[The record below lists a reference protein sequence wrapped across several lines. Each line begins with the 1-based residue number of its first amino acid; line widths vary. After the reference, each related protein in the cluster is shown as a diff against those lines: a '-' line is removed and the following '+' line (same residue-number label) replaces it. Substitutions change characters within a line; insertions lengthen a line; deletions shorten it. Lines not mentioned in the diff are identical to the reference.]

1 MQVLVNGN
9 DLIRVLCH
17 YFSLGRVERKETIFI
32 TMAFAI
38 LPGGIGFFRTVSSSA
53 NFRRDQIFTNKLDH
67 VPHLCYS
74 LSHVH
79 SQSVIV
85 FIPTASQCLQNLL
98 QQYLSF
104 QQQTLLVCLEMLIS
118 VVLVQDQVLWQ
129 KLVEKM
135 RMNKIVHRI
144 HQVHVLLNLCWI
156 VTELFINSGLQLNLL
171 EWCHLAN

>member
-1 MQVLVNGN
+1 MSLTSKETPNHMQHSFYGDSAPNKVQVLVNGN

-32 TMAFAI
+32 TMTFAI

-53 NFRRDQIFTNKLDH
+53 NFRRDQIFTNKSDH
-67 VPHLCYS
+67 FPHLCYS

-118 VVLVQDQVLWQ
+118 VVLVQDQVL
-129 KLVEKM
+129 
-135 RMNKIVHRI
+135 
-144 HQVHVLLNLCWI
+144 
-156 VTELFINSGLQLNLL
+156 
-171 EWCHLAN
+171 